1 MSKSGGVKVAT
12 SHNMRHLP
20 PPKLISGSI
29 NLDAVLKL
37 KMGGRHGK
45 WVWECGMLR
54 KEAEVD
60 VFGLGA
66 SLV

>member
-1 MSKSGGVKVAT
+1 MSKSGEVKVAT

-20 PPKLISGSI
+20 PLISGSI

-37 KMGGRHGK
+37 KMGGGGGK
-45 WVWECGMLR
+45 WVWECGVLR
-54 KEAEVD
+54 REAEVD